1 MQRQGAMKHRW
12 QGERMVSRSGVER
25 GTRTGPSLRPG

>member
-12 QGERMVSRSGVER
+12 QGERMVSHSGVASR
-25 GTRTGPSLRPG
+25 SAAGQPLCSG